1 MGKLIERRRD
11 EGESLGLFQVYFT
24 LMNCLLI
31 CLNLIDSFYYYSLSA
46 AAATSLADS
55 EGDCRL

>member
-31 CLNLIDSFYYYSLSA
+31 CLNLIDAFYYSLSA